1 MKQQT
6 KNWIRAAGIRAVKTI
21 CQTSAALIGTA
32 VTMGGVD
39 WRAVLSAS
47 MLAGI
52 LSILTSAG
60 GIPEVSPEKGKNHTI

>member
-6 KNWIRAAGIRAVKTI
+6 KNWIRAAGIWAVKTI